1 MMKETLQLSRRLRL
15 YASMVLL
22 LIFGF
27 APRSGAAPDPKVI
40 EAAKKEGQLMWYN
53 TLVQPHAQEVIGRFM
68 QKYPFV
74 KATFARGSA
83 NRVHT
88 RLSTEARAGRYDWD
102 VVSLTD
108 PEGVLDLKQ
117 RRLIAPYKSSERD
130 MFGEDVK
137 DKEGY
142 WTGYYAL
149 PTGLVFN
156 TKAVKPQEAPK
167 TYEELLQP
175 KWKGN
180 KISIDTEGNELLTG
194 LRIAWGKQKAL
205 SYLQRLAIQEP
216 VRGRG
221 NNARIELAAA
231 GQFPLVIA
239 FTHTGE
245 AIKQKGGPIEWTNLE
260 PVVVQVDSLMLGA
273 RAPHPNTG
281 RLFIDFL
288 LSEEGQI
295 LLQKLNRPVLRT
307 GVDPIPARLSKGYQ
321 RVVLQPEHANDRQ
334 SDVQAYKEIFG
345 IQ

>member
-1 MMKETLQLSRRLRL
+1 MKNQTLQRSRRFWLSTVFVSL
-15 YASMVLL
+15 FA
-22 LIFGF
+22 IGF
-27 APRSGAAPDPKVI
+27 APRLIAAPDPRVI

-53 TLVQPHAQEVIGRFM
+53 TLVQPHAQEVISRFM

-74 KATFARGSA
+74 RATFVRGSA

-108 PEGVLDLKQ
+108 PEGVLNLKQ
-117 RRLIAPYKSSERD
+117 RRLIVPYKSSERD
-130 MFGEDVK
+130 MFGEDVR
-137 DKEGY
+137 DREGY

-149 PTGLVFN
+149 ATGVIFN
-156 TKAVKPQEAPK
+156 TKAVRPQEVPK
-167 TYEELLQP
+167 TYEDLLLP
-175 KWKGN
+175 KWSGN

-194 LRIAWGKQKAL
+194 LRITWGKQKAL
-205 SYLQRLAIQEP
+205 AYLQRLAAQQP

-231 GQFPLVIA
+231 GEFPLAIA
-239 FTHTGE
+239 FTHTAE

-288 LSEEGQI
+288 LAEEGQS

-321 RVVLQPEHANDRQ
+321 RVVLQPEHASDRQ
-334 SDVQAYKEIFG
+334 SDVQLYKEIFG